1 MRIRLSAEVIMPQ
14 PKKPKKAPAAKKP
27 ARGRPEMSPER
38 AKLVD
43 RMVEEL
49 RRARRE
55 RADPNATFEQR
66 RDEAFEIMQ
75 DVLWKDEDKD
85 LRESVT
91 NADEVDVDGK
101 KFGRLGQASSA
112 TYFGRFGAHHIE
124 EALYRAVG
132 LHNGP
137 TVKPIELRVGI
148 VEQMTPDMARVV
160 GRLTADHNSRALDRT
175 LVAVGYA
182 PPSRAFLQDHVT
194 RIGVEVADAAAALE
208 QASRD
213 DEEPPHGVASV
224 SCGLDRMSVRM
235 SEIVEGAPRTRAEPY
250 ERAPPPPSEQ
260 HYRMAWVGS
269 TTAYDTKGGELGTW
283 KCAVEADADP
293 AQLADRVAADVVW
306 LLDANPHAR
315 VHCVQDAAPEL
326 SALPEALARALPADV
341 EVVQLVDFEHVARY
355 LDNVVDACDPEDTH
369 DMRSWYR
376 SVLLDDDSGIDRIQH
391 NLRRQGRRLPDD
403 DDSATARKAVAAAL
417 SYMRERKNKMRYAS
431 YYRQNLPIGSGA
443 TESTC
448 WQMQQR
454 VKLPGQSW
462 VPTGLR
468 GVLALRALVLSDRWD
483 SAWNHYAAFH
493 RAEVSISP

>member
-1 MRIRLSAEVIMPQ
+1 MGEVMMPQ
-14 PKKPKKAPAAKKP
+14 PKKPRKAPAAKKP
-27 ARGRPEMSPER
+27 PRGAPAMSPER

-43 RMVEEL
+43 DMVERL
-49 RRARRE
+49 RRARQE
-55 RADPNATFEQR
+55 RVGPNATFEQR
-66 RDEAFEIMQ
+66 RDADFEIMR
-75 DVLWKDEDKD
+75 DALWKSEDDD

-91 NADEVDVDGK
+91 DAEQVDVDGK
-101 KFGRLGQASSA
+101 KFRRLEQASSA

-124 EALYRAVG
+124 EALYREVG
-132 LHNGP
+132 VHNGP
-137 TVKPIELRVGI
+137 TIKPIQLRVGI
-148 VEQMTPDMARVV
+148 VERMTPDMARVV

-175 LVAVGYA
+175 LVAVGYV

-194 RIGVEVADAAAALE
+194 RIGVEVADAAAELE

-213 DEEPPHGVASV
+213 DEAPPIGVASV
-224 SCGLDRMSVRM
+224 SCGLDRMAVRM
-235 SEIVEGAPRTRAEPY
+235 SEIIEGAPRTRAEPY

-269 TTAYDTKGGELGTW
+269 TTAYDTAGNELGTW
-283 KCAVEADADP
+283 RCAVEADADP
-293 AQLADRVAADVVW
+293 AQLADRVAADVAW
-306 LLDANPHAR
+306 FLDASPHAR

-326 SALPEALARALPADV
+326 SALPDALARALPPAV
-341 EVVQLVDFEHVARY
+341 EIVELVDFEHVARY

-369 DMRSWYR
+369 DMKSWYR
-376 SVLLDDDSGIDRIQH
+376 SVLLDNDNGIDRIQQ

-468 GVLALRALVLSDRWD
+468 GVLAIRALVFSERWD

-493 RAEVSISP
+493 RAEVSIAP

>member
-1 MRIRLSAEVIMPQ
+1 
-14 PKKPKKAPAAKKP
+14 
-27 ARGRPEMSPER
+27 MSPER

-43 RMVEEL
+43 DMVEKL
-49 RRARRE
+49 RRARQE
-55 RADPNATFEQR
+55 RVGPNATFEQR
-66 RDEAFEIMQ
+66 RDADYEIMR
-75 DVLWKDEDKD
+75 DALWKAEDDD
-85 LRESVT
+85 LRELVT
-91 NADEVDVDGK
+91 NGEEVDVDGK
-101 KFGRLGQASSA
+101 KFRRLEQASSA

-132 LHNGP
+132 VHNGP
-137 TVKPIELRVGI
+137 TIKPIELRVGI

-175 LVAVGYA
+175 LVAVGYV

-194 RIGVEVADAAAALE
+194 RIGVEVADAAAELE

-213 DEEPPHGVASV
+213 DEGPPRGVASV
-224 SCGLDRMSVRM
+224 SCGLDRMAVRM
-235 SEIVEGAPRTRAEPY
+235 NEIVDGAARTRAEPY

-269 TTAYDTKGGELGTW
+269 TTAYDTKGDELGTW
-283 KCAVEADADP
+283 RCAVEADADP

-326 SALPEALARALPADV
+326 SALPEALSRALPVDV
-341 EVVQLVDFEHVARY
+341 EVVELVDFEHVARY
-355 LDNVVDACDPEDTH
+355 LDNVVNACDPEDIY
-369 DMRSWYR
+369 DMKSWYR
-376 SVLLDDDSGIDRIQH
+376 SVLLDDDKGIDRIQH

-468 GVLALRALVLSDRWD
+468 GVLAIRALVLSERWD

-493 RAEVSISP
+493 RAEVSIAP